1 MGPNDRIDWGRVVT
15 PRTWVDGYVV
25 SNVYGND
32 VTTLSAASINAYES
46 GLATA
51 TTATDYVEY
60 VDTTEW
66 PIRWDRNREI
76 NFTADRVQWFGE
88 QDWTVDSGRRY
99 VWKIFSDDVMS
110 VEGSEEKE
118 LEESEELN
126 SFLDELVVQDG

>member
-1 MGPNDRIDWGRVVT
+1 MGPNDRIEWGRVLT
-15 PRTWVDGYVV
+15 GAWDVDGYTT
-25 SNVYGND
+25 NVAYLD
-32 VTTLSAASINAYES
+32 DAVTLTTAGTNAYAD

-66 PIRWDRNREI
+66 PIRWNRNREI

-88 QDWTVDSGRRY
+88 QDWTVDNDRKY
-99 VWKIFSDDVMS
+99 VWKIFSDDVTF
-110 VEGSEEKE
+110 VEESEEKE